1 MKKLSGLGGS
11 SRRERHR
18 RPQTRGLRPRNEAQV
33 FAAIGRRYLANQE
46 KKQMANPVQA
56 GATLMIQPDKIF
68 SEIGKLHMQN
78 QAQAENLQNMARAI
92 TDRDRKIA
100 ELQAEIAALKATA
113 QPAGLRLV
121 DDRMQLSPEEVQG
134 MTEALEDPEVCE
146 EEKQKIRAALQ
157 AQVAHDVST
166 AAEAANTKQ
175 PA

>member
-18 RPQTRGLRPRNEAQV
+18 RPQTHGLRPRNEAQV

-78 QAQAENLQNMARAI
+78 QAQGENLSNMARAI
-92 TDRDRKIA
+92 TERDRTIA
-100 ELQAEIAALKATA
+100 ELRAEIAALK
-113 QPAGLRLV
+113 QPSQAPKLGIVR
-121 DDRMQLSPEEVQG
+121 DTLSPEEV
-134 MTEALEDPEVCE
+134 E
-146 EEKQKIRAALQ
+146 
-157 AQVAHDVST
+157 
-166 AAEAANTKQ
+166 
-175 PA
+175 